1 MELRI
6 YLRIL
11 RRRWWIVLPAFL
23 SVFVATSA
31 FTSAQAP
38 IYRATGTFI
47 VAPKKLSFEDT
58 RSFMTGLDT
67 LSRNAEI
74 AGTYVEVARSR
85 MIKRE
90 ASTALDFS
98 AEERGS
104 LSVDSR
110 LLAGTSVI
118 EITVEGNDPA
128 LAQSFAVMVGEKTT
142 AYMQELYDAYD
153 FKPLDPP
160 SLPRSP
166 AKPRKTLN
174 LALGAIFGLA
184 LGVGLAFL
192 VEYLQVPT
200 ATKAAPRQVA
210 AKPEPVPTV
219 KIAPVREVA
228 KPKPRRVAKAAP
240 PKPAAKPEPVPPAE
254 AIPVKEVARPKPRR
268 AAKAAPPVKAAKPE
282 PVPTVET
289 VPVREVA
296 KPRPRR
302 ATKAAPVAPA
312 VPCPY
317 IGARNKKTLH
327 HHQCG
332 SVKQMKESNKVCFQ
346 TLEEAIAAGYVPCK
360 HCKPQHAA
368 TGTDRS
374 GYAHRYSGSDEPAET
389 SIAYLR
395 L

>member
-11 RRRWWIVLPAFL
+11 RRKWWIVLPAFL
-23 SVFVATSA
+23 SVFVATIA

-38 IYRATGTFI
+38 IYRATATFI

-67 LSRNAEI
+67 LSRNLEI
-74 AGTYVEVARSR
+74 AGTYVEVSRSR

-90 ASTALDFS
+90 ASTALNLS

-110 LLAGTSVI
+110 LLAGTTVI
-118 EITVEGNDPA
+118 EITVEGNDPT
-128 LAQSFAVMVGEKTT
+128 LAQSFALMVGDKTT
-142 AYMQELYDAYD
+142 TYMQELYEAYD
-153 FKPLDPP
+153 VKPLDLP

-174 LALGAIFGLA
+174 VALGAIVGLA
-184 LGVGLAFL
+184 LGVGLAFFA
-192 VEYLQVPT
+192 EYLQVPT
-200 ATKAAPRQVA
+200 ATEAAPRKVA
-210 AKPEPVPTV
+210 AEPEPVSTV
-219 KIAPVREVA
+219 ETTPVREVA
-228 KPKPRRVAKAAP
+228 RLKPTS
-240 PKPAAKPEPVPPAE
+240 
-254 AIPVKEVARPKPRR
+254 
-268 AAKAAPPVKAAKPE
+268 AAKA
-282 PVPTVET
+282 
-289 VPVREVA
+289 VPVA
-296 KPRPRR
+296 SD
-302 ATKAAPVAPA
+302 

-317 IGARNKKTLH
+317 IGARNKKILH
-327 HHQCG
+327 HPWCS

-374 GYAHRYSGSDEPAET
+374 GDAHRYSGSHESSRAKQVFPISSSVEH
-389 SIAYLR
+389 
-395 L
+395 